1 MIKLSEYKIVKFTY
15 ELSNEEL
22 IGHLWD
28 KMSFNETK
36 WATQLT
42 IEGIYDTSDD
52 DEDKAWDLFLLED
65 KLQNKIEEILTK
77 YDIKYSVEDITNL
90 ITENPSFFR
99 EHFIK
104 SMNDFIEENTITD
117 NVLDSILEHG
127 MDKITPLEKHY
138 LSIHKEQD

>member
-1 MIKLSEYKIVKFTY
+1 MINLSEYKIIKFTY

-28 KMSFNETK
+28 KMNFNETR

-42 IEGIYDTSDD
+42 LEGIYDTSDD
-52 DEDKAWDLFLLED
+52 DEEKAWDMFLLEG
-65 KLQNKIEEILTK
+65 KLQNKIEEILKK
-77 YDIKYSVEDITNL
+77 YDIKYVIDDKTNL
-90 ITENPSFFR
+90 ITENISFFR

-104 SMNDFIEENTITD
+104 NMNDFLEENTITD

-127 MDKITPLEKHY
+127 MDNITPLEKYY
-138 LSIHKEQD
+138 LSIHKEQE